1 MTADLAIEHIEG
13 IGAYYGR
20 LLRDTGIHT
29 LRDLRHTKPRHV
41 NAATQAGMRRTAAWQ
56 GQAWLMTTG
65 MSRHAAEV
73 LVSSGVASTLPE
85 LAATGP
91 DDIVS
96 AIQSAQEDPES
107 RRNRIPDDERIDITF
122 ELADRWQRA
131 ASCVWNFN
139 PSPPYAVRQA
149 VREVSVASALERA
162 VDTALGDL
170 PRVSHEDQVLL
181 RAQLVDAI
189 RDEVLGSPT
198 DDEMALVHQVI
209 DEQPLLLANQ
219 ILKYLGLWPAGDWLR
234 GLARSEVKRVAD
246 FSVRDEKEVRRQ
258 LYRGIPP
265 SRVRSLVPKFLR
277 RSWQTEGIE
286 ALVAFSET
294 FATALSDPGL
304 PALGGSE
311 GGLGEF
317 DGEGVR
323 ICLVGKAWDTG
334 HASFATA
341 DLEATDITVEESLW
355 DMTDTA
361 VLSQICACP
370 LTTHTNN
377 PQSFLGPAG
386 IAPASTVVLLKA
398 ESTTA
403 GLVSAIDRAV
413 ATAGPDGILL
423 VPRTCAGFV
432 RTGRSII
439 PFDLPLPAN
448 PEVHKALLRATEA
461 GLVVVVPA
469 GLGGRDLMDPS
480 TDESIMAVDESDSI
494 ERVMIAGPVP
504 EPGMGARLRECASAG
519 VLVVGTSSASSNGGA
534 NIVRIPEMDYTVAGG
549 TQLGLPDAKFT
560 AGWHGSMAAAA
571 TAAGLAALFVQASRM
586 TGTTVRAD
594 QMRTLL
600 ERFTIPPMADKS
612 NRPLRS
618 RGRMHMLASLALG
631 VTSGEVPTST
641 ELATHPTSAAGLL
654 TDYHVASKAAR
665 LITPTSHAAPPA
677 PVENRPATG
686 LPTIGGTVR
695 VGETLIVDVSGIS
708 DADGLANATFTYQW
722 IVNEQTDHA
731 DIVGSLGPTYT
742 MVFADDGRTTWVPGE
757 GTVETNIQGATN
769 STYTV
774 TNVVEGR
781 PIRVLVSFADDVGNL
796 EALISAPTLMSVI
809 DEAPSYHDGK
819 TEFTFELRFSEE
831 VRLSFRTLRDQVFEI
846 TNGRVLRAQ
855 RMNRP
860 SNLHW
865 RITVRPDSDDAVTIV
880 LPVTEDCDAQG
891 AICTADGRM
900 LSSPLA
906 LTVSGP

>member
-1 MTADLAIEHIEG
+1 MFDQFSVRRIEG
-13 IGAYYGR
+13 IGQRYGG
-20 LLRDTGIHT
+20 LLEAGGIVA
-29 LRDLRHTKPRHV
+29 LRDLRYARPEYV
-41 NAATQAGMRRTAAWQ
+41 ATVTGAGMRRAVAWQ
-56 GQAWLMTTG
+56 GQAWLRIPG

-85 LAATGP
+85 LVAAGS

-96 AIQSAQEDPES
+96 AIQSAQEDPEA
-107 RRNRIPDDERIDITF
+107 RRNRIPDGERIDITL
-122 ELADRWQRA
+122 ELAERWQRA
-131 ASCVWNFN
+131 ASCVWDFN
-139 PSPPYAVRQA
+139 PSPPHAVRQA

-162 VDTALGDL
+162 ADTALGDL
-170 PRVSHEDQVLL
+170 PRVSHEDQMLL

-209 DEQPLLLANQ
+209 EEQPLLLANQ
-219 ILKYLGLWPAGDWLR
+219 MLKYLGLWPAGDWLR
-234 GLARSEVKRVAD
+234 GLARSEVNRVAR
-246 FSVRDEKEVRRQ
+246 FPVPDEQEMWRQ

-265 SRVRSLVPKFLR
+265 SRVRSLLSKLLR
-277 RSWQTEGIE
+277 RSWRTEGIE
-286 ALVAFSET
+286 SLVAFSET
-294 FATALSDPGL
+294 LARALSDPGL
-304 PALGGSE
+304 PALGGTE

-317 DGEGVR
+317 DGEGVCIR
-323 ICLVGKAWDTG
+323 LVGEAWDTG

-341 DLEATDITVEESLW
+341 DLVMTGVTSEESPW
-355 DMTDTA
+355 SMTDTA
-361 VLSQICACP
+361 VLSQICARP
-370 LTTHTNN
+370 VATHSRN
-377 PQSFLGPAG
+377 PQPFLGPAG
-386 IAPASTVVLLKA
+386 IAPAATVVLSSA
-398 ESTTA
+398 ESTTE

-413 ATAGPDGILL
+413 ANTGPDGVLL
-423 VPRTCAGFV
+423 VPRTCAGFA
-432 RTGRSII
+432 RTGGSIT
-439 PFDLPLPAN
+439 PLDLPVPAN
-448 PEVHKALLRATEA
+448 REVHEALIRAAEA
-461 GLVVVVPA
+461 GLVVIVPA

-534 NIVRIPEMDYTVAGG
+534 DIVRIPEMDYTVAGG
-549 TQLGLPDAKFT
+549 TQLGVPDAKFT